1 MDPWSGKCRHL
12 CCKKK
17 KKKNTVLLLSSYTYK
32 ETEAQRGKELVKVTR
47 PENSRASMNP
57 DLPKTKVDAVNC
69 FAYLHPTLWGQGRSW
84 NQGGRGLQTD

>member
-1 MDPWSGKCRHL
+1 MQTL
-12 CCKKK
+12 MLQKK

-69 FAYLHPTLWGQGRSW
+69 FAYLHPTLWGQRRSW